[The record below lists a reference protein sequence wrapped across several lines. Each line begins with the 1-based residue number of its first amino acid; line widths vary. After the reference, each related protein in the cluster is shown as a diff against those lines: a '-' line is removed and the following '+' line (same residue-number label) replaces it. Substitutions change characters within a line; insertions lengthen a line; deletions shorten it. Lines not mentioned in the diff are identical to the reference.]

1 MSLVRRIKNAWKAAL
16 RSGKIVEKRAK
27 VNQRQQED
35 FTVFI
40 DNQGCGLN
48 EGRWKTFVEEEEAYR
63 FSLASRTV
71 DYDRFQCKGNYK
83 QWVKVIRL
91 ISSQFTDADGSF
103 KPEQKPGK
111 PWKIQFV
118 KFCNRVIHSL
128 PRQHNICE
136 KNWSKLELLQ
146 NQLSYVK
153 KTIQPYFTSKQF
165 SGSNNNSQVTKDKLV
180 QLWCEDKKKA
190 ISIINNKGYWP
201 ETVQP
206 EIDKKKT
213 EEYYENKYNNFRS
226 NLKQIVQDFPDR
238 DENIPDF
245 TPNEPGNVIKASP
258 PGKRWSYDGVRFED
272 FKKNVSNTS
281 VEVSNILNVI
291 KYFKKSLR
299 TWKGAFVRRNPKKNY
314 DPNDLTTL
322 RDISLLPTIY
332 KIFAKCLV
340 NRILPKLIGSAVQF
354 WQRAYIK
361 DRDRQELIFIMK
373 TAIDD
378 FKHTSSRFYAIFVDF
393 RDAFCS
399 LDQEYLIRSLLDSGI
414 EKTYCLLIADIYQDS
429 YFQVICGKELSRE
442 FSLTVGTKTGDPLSA
457 ILFIVTLDRSLKDV
471 HNTAIIS
478 LNIRDEQRISPLPF
492 SGYPDDI
499 ALVSLFE
506 KS

>member
-1 MSLVRRIKNAWKAAL
+1 MSLVRRIKNARKAAL

-27 VNQRQQED
+27 VSQRQQED

-40 DNQGCGLN
+40 DYQGCGLN

-103 KPEQKPGK
+103 RPEQKPGK

-128 PRQHNICE
+128 PRQHNICA

-213 EEYYENKYNNFRS
+213 EEYYENKYNHFRS
-226 NLKQIVQDFPDR
+226 NLKQIVEDFPDR

-245 TPNEPGNVIKASP
+245 TPNETGNVIKASP
-258 PGKRWSYDGVRFED
+258 PGKRWVYDGVRFED

-291 KYFKKSLR
+291 KYFKKSPR
-299 TWKGAFVRRNPKKNY
+299 TWKGAFARRNPKKNY

-354 WQRAYIK
+354 WQRAYIR
-361 DRDRQELIFIMK
+361 DRDRQELN
-373 TAIDD
+373 
-378 FKHTSSRFYAIFVDF
+378 
-393 RDAFCS
+393 
-399 LDQEYLIRSLLDSGI
+399 
-414 EKTYCLLIADIYQDS
+414 IYYENS
-429 YFQVICGKELSRE
+429 YR
-442 FSLTVGTKTGDPLSA
+442 
-457 ILFIVTLDRSLKDV
+457 
-471 HNTAIIS
+471 
-478 LNIRDEQRISPLPF
+478 
-492 SGYPDDI
+492 
-499 ALVSLFE
+499 
-506 KS
+506 